1 MTPQATPPRSRAA
14 LTTCALATCALALAC
29 KQHGAPADPGP
40 DLQIVSEAYRA
51 RIGDPVP
58 RTSPFFDGTTVTL
71 VAARGETLAFQVLHR
86 ASGAVS
92 LQLDDPTRIAT
103 RAYAV
108 EPAIVRRPS
117 TRGMYGASLGAG
129 AYPDVLHASSAP
141 TSNPALLE
149 LDIAPDATPGK
160 RHGTLTVGSRSLP
173 VQLEIRDVT
182 LPPSTAYV
190 WAYYDPRELAWANL
204 GAGTKD
210 AAASEPEER
219 CIATFRR
226 YGVTLSPDLTLAGY
240 AARKE
245 LLGDF
250 PYIPVLLAKDPA
262 RAADEVRAWIAATHG
277 TGRLPFAIPIDEPRK
292 PDARAKVKALSAAVR
307 AAGAGPSTFLYA
319 VTSKPTADL
328 GDAIDLHITLEPRR
342 TDTVP
347 RWTYNGAPPRAGS
360 TLLDAPPPG
369 PRTWGWIGERYRIP
383 VWYIWDALYWHD
395 RHNRRGAPLPGRAFT
410 IALDSVS
417 FDDGEDHG
425 NLDGVLALPGDDAE
439 PCRPTLRLA
448 AIRRGL
454 QDRALVEVA
463 SRCDPEATARLVE
476 QMVPRA
482 LGDIPGRS
490 VPGTGTPS
498 WPTDDAAWEVARE
511 RLLDLAV
518 CAK

>member
-1 MTPQATPPRSRAA
+1 MTTQATPTRSHTVLAA
-14 LTTCALATCALALAC
+14 CALVTCALVPAC
-29 KQHGAPADPGP
+29 KQHGAPPDPGP
-40 DLQIVSEAYRA
+40 ELQIVSESYRA
-51 RIGDPVP
+51 RIGAPVP
-58 RTSPFFDGTTVTL
+58 RTSPFFDGTTITL

-92 LQLDDPTRIAT
+92 LQLPELADVTT

-141 TSNPALLE
+141 TSSPALFE
-149 LDIAPDATPGK
+149 LDIGRDATPGTH
-160 RHGTLTVGSRSLP
+160 RGTLGVGARTVP
-173 VQLEIRDVT
+173 VELTIRDVT
-182 LPPSTAYV
+182 LPPPTAYV

-204 GAGTKD
+204 GAGSKD
-210 AAASEPEER
+210 GAASEHEKR
-219 CIATFRR
+219 CVAAFRR

-240 AARKE
+240 TARKE

-262 RAADEVRAWIAATHG
+262 RAADEVRAWIAATRDSHK
-277 TGRLPFAIPIDEPRK
+277 LPFAIPIDEPRK

-319 VTSKPTADL
+319 VTSTPTTDL
-328 GDAIDLHITLEPRR
+328 GDAIDLHITLEPRG
-342 TDTVP
+342 TDTFP

-360 TLLDAPPPG
+360 MLLDGPAPG
-369 PRTWGWIGERYRIP
+369 PRTWGWIGQRYRIP

-395 RHNRRGAPLPGRAFT
+395 RHNRRGAPLPGRAFAT
-410 IALDSVS
+410 TLDSVS

-448 AIRRGL
+448 SIRRGL
-454 QDRALVEVA
+454 QDRALVEAA
-463 SRCDPEATARLVE
+463 SRCNGEATAELVE

-482 LGDIPGRS
+482 LGDVPGRS

-498 WPTDDAAWEVARE
+498 WPTDDAAWELARE
-511 RLLDLAV
+511 RLLDLAA